1 MMKVAALTLLA
12 GSAAAFAPAQ
22 NGKATTALQ
31 ANWIEGTK
39 ALPFGS
45 SPDTLDG
52 SLPGDVGFDPIGFS
66 TGPFASFNNPLY
78 QEGDFMT
85 DLEWLRE
92 AELAHGRIAQLA
104 VVGFIWPGLFGT
116 FPGSDEFGGV
126 DAYSELNP
134 FKALEA
140 VPESAIYQIVAGMAW
155 FEYQRVIRIKE
166 QGANRVLGDIGVGYP
181 GGWNPFNI
189 NYTPEEYA
197 DKQVQE
203 IKHCRLAMIGA
214 FGLICQAANSGTDVV
229 SQLSPA
235 FAAPEYAAKAGYFLP
250 QGI

>member
-1 MMKVAALTLLA
+1 MKVAALSLLA

-22 NGKATTALQ
+22 TGKATTALN
-31 ANWIEGTK
+31 ANWVEGTR

-78 QEGDFMT
+78 VEGDFMS
-85 DLEWLRE
+85 DIEWLRE

-116 FPGSDEFGGV
+116 FPGSDEFGGA

-134 FKALEA
+134 FKALST

-155 FEYQRVIRIKE
+155 IEYNRVIRIKE
-166 QGANRVLGDIGVGYP
+166 QGSNRVLGDIGVGYP
-181 GGWNPFNI
+181 GAWNPFNI

-229 SQLSPA
+229 AQLSPA
-235 FAAPEYAAKAGYFLP
+235 FAAPEYASKAGYFLP

>member
-1 MMKVAALTLLA
+1 MKATCFAALI

-22 NGKATTALQ
+22 TGKASTSLNARFV
-31 ANWIEGTK
+31 EGTK

-66 TGPFASFNNPLY
+66 TAPFASFNNPLY
-78 QEGDFMT
+78 VEGNFMS

-116 FPGSDEFGGV
+116 FPGSEEFGGV

-134 FKALEA
+134 FKAITA
-140 VPESAIYQIVAGMAW
+140 VPESALYQIVAGAAW
-155 FEYQRVIRIKE
+155 FEYQRVKRIKA
-166 QGANRVLGDIGVGYP
+166 QGKNRVLGDIGIGYP
-181 GGWNPFNI
+181 GGWNPLNI

-197 DKQVQE
+197 EKQLQE
-203 IKHCRLAMIGA
+203 IKHCRLAMIAA
-214 FGLICQAANSGTDVV
+214 FGLICQAVNSGTDVV
-229 SQLSPA
+229 TQLSPA
-235 FAAPEYAAKAGYFLP
+235 FAAPEYASKAGYFLP